1 MRLPFI
7 SEIIWTTLCQH
18 NISNENILF
27 FFLALHHWCYMDSSM
42 NYELSSSSSEW
53 IYFSSAW
60 WRMLILFY
68 FKILVKESDSD
79 TVIMVI
85 FLVLGVGGI
94 FILFAIMALC
104 YRFVKTLLSSKIIKK
119 CESVLKLGKTFQ
131 FSFKHVWCN
140 KNNFKF

>member
-1 MRLPFI
+1 
-7 SEIIWTTLCQH
+7 
-18 NISNENILF
+18 
-27 FFLALHHWCYMDSSM
+27 
-42 NYELSSSSSEW
+42 
-53 IYFSSAW
+53 
-60 WRMLILFY
+60 MLILFY

-131 FSFKHVWCN
+131 FSFKHV
-140 KNNFKF
+140 